1 MDRASQGTRHTP
13 TPTPPMIA
21 GPSLP
26 APLMQVPHLV
36 EVETDQMYY
45 ARKMR
50 EFQEASIKPPIF
62 VKHTMPQQ

>member
-1 MDRASQGTRHTP
+1 
-13 TPTPPMIA
+13 MIA